1 MPVLCVGR
9 LKEERLNKLVN
20 KKQLK
25 NDGDVDEK
33 KKRRKKLLYDD
44 IETAKRIRK
53 KYGSNNKNMKNFYES
68 YKLVLETK

>member
-33 KKRRKKLLYDD
+33 KKKKKKK
-44 IETAKRIRK
+44 ITIR
-53 KYGSNNKNMKNFYES
+53 
-68 YKLVLETK
+68 

>member
-33 KKRRKKLLYDD
+33 KKKEEKNYYTMTLKQRKGSVRSMEA
-44 IETAKRIRK
+44 IIR
-53 KYGSNNKNMKNFYES
+53 
-68 YKLVLETK
+68 T